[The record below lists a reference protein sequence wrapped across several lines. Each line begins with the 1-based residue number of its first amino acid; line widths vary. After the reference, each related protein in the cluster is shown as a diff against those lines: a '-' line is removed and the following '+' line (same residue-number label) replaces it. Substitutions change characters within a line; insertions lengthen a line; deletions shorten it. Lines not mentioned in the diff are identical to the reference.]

1 MRRASGLDLD
11 NSNHHIVSTE
21 NSVVSSE
28 SSSTAKKLSSGA
40 STDVIERKE
49 KIDVPQTQDDK
60 ARAPIVLQMNAPPH
74 PVAEFLFQLTK
85 MLTDDNKEYI
95 EWRKGSIFVTDPPV
109 SDVGGRLYL
118 MLMLLVDIND
128 DVSNIVT
135 LPSMMYC
142 RGSKSLSYQ
151 NTFVTP
157 TIQVL

>member
-1 MRRASGLDLD
+1 MSESPPASQAPYLQSETGIMRRGSAMDNLD

-28 SSSTAKKLSSGA
+28 SSSNAKKLSSSSGA
-40 STDVIERKE
+40 SSISATSSSGPSSNANEKKE
-49 KIDVPQTQDDK
+49 QIDVPQTQDDK

-109 SDVGGRLYL
+109 S
-118 MLMLLVDIND
+118 
-128 DVSNIVT
+128 
-135 LPSMMYC
+135 
-142 RGSKSLSYQ
+142 
-151 NTFVTP
+151 FVR
-157 TIQVL
+157 

>member
-1 MRRASGLDLD
+1 MQPETGLMRRASGLDLD

-118 MLMLLVDIND
+118 TLMPLVVI
-128 DVSNIVT
+128 T
-135 LPSMMYC
+135 M
-142 RGSKSLSYQ
+142 R
-151 NTFVTP
+151 F
-157 TIQVL
+157 